1 MKQFLYVDAQGR
13 EAKTTTEKPT
23 LKEAQEWVGGWVECA
38 MVGDE
43 LIWCNEEGLLKGL
56 PVNDYRPPFV
66 GAIIIESPL
75 AGQRKAVC
83 G

>member
-1 MKQFLYVDAQGR
+1 
-13 EAKTTTEKPT
+13 
-23 LKEAQEWVGGWVECA
+23 